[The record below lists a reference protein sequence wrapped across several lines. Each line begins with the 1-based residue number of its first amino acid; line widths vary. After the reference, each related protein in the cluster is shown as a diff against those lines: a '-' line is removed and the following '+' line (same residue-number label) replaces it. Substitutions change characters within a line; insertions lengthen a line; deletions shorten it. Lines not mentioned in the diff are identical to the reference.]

1 MAVLGLLFIT
11 VGHGVWCDFN
21 QRSGGGQSKV
31 GGGEAVGVAQ
41 IVGKGMRWGGAN
53 NSQCWHAGGGVA
65 VPTALPGRG
74 EEPRVGR
81 RKGGRERERDWRG
94 DKVSVAS
101 VSRGVVGLP
110 LWRHLPC
117 DKIRVLKHQLLWD
130 GGSICFSL

>member
-31 GGGEAVGVAQ
+31 GGGEAVGDEVGRCKQQPVLACRWRGCSADGAT
-41 IVGKGMRWGGAN
+41 GKGRGA
-53 NSQCWHAGGGVA
+53 QG
-65 VPTALPGRG
+65 G
-74 EEPRVGR
+74 EEKWG
-81 RKGGRERERDWRG
+81 ERERDWRG

-110 LWRHLPC
+110 LW
-117 DKIRVLKHQLLWD
+117 
-130 GGSICFSL
+130 